1 VPVVPVPVPPEVIE
15 SHAAL
20 EVAVQVQEAPFVVR
34 VKEFAPPV
42 AVNVAELDEKPV
54 TEQPAPS
61 CETVWVCVPAV
72 IVAVREEAF
81 GFVATE
87 YAIVPEAPVPVPPEV
102 IESHAALEVAV
113 QPQVE
118 PFVVIDTLP
127 VPPVA
132 AKDAEGGVRAP
143 TAHAAACWVT
153 VCT

>member
-1 VPVVPVPVPPEVIE
+1 VIVAVREEAFGFVATEYAIVPVAPVPVPPEVIE

-61 CETVWVCVPAV
+61 WETVWVCTPAV
-72 IVAVREEAF
+72 IVAVRGAAF

-87 YAIVPEAPVPVPPEV
+87 
-102 IESHAALEVAV
+102 
-113 QPQVE
+113 
-118 PFVVIDTLP
+118 
-127 VPPVA
+127 
-132 AKDAEGGVRAP
+132 
-143 TAHAAACWVT
+143 
-153 VCT
+153 